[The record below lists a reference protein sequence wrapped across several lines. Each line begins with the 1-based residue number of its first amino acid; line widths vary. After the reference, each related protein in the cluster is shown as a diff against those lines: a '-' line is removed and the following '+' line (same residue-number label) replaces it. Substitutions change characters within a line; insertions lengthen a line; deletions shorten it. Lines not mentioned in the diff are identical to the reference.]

1 MPVATAPSLDWEHA
15 VIAYAILVI
24 AAFLV
29 TWVVTDRLHMR
40 RTRYVAI
47 LALLALTLLGA
58 ELAWSGTSF
67 VDLVVP
73 RWGLGV
79 LGGLLAALG
88 MAPLVRRASADRS
101 QREMSIVKQYLWEA
115 GVYGIAEA
123 LILAALP
130 VLVVWQG
137 AQALG
142 WTQSEW
148 TRIGAGAMA
157 ILGAL
162 IVIAAHHL
170 GYREFRTRAARPKLG
185 GALLAC
191 GAQALAFLLTGN
203 LLAPIVAHVLL
214 HAQMI
219 SRRIELPPA
228 EGIERQNGR
237 GTAIVHWMG
246 RPSWD
251 RSEDENESAPRDVG
265 FAEWRA

>member
-1 MPVATAPSLDWEHA
+1 MPVATAPAFDWEHA
-15 VIAYAILVI
+15 AVAYVILVI

-29 TWVVTDRLHMR
+29 TWVVTDRLHVR
-40 RTRYVAI
+40 RTGYVAI
-47 LALLALTLLGA
+47 LTLLALSLLGV
-58 ELAWSGTSF
+58 ELAWSGTPL
-67 VDLVVP
+67 VDLLVP

-79 LGGLLAALG
+79 IGGLLAALG

-101 QREMSIVKQYLWEA
+101 QREMSSAKQFLWEA

-123 LILAALP
+123 ILLAALP

-148 TRIGAGAMA
+148 TWIGAGAMA

-162 IVIAAHHL
+162 FVIAAHHL

-191 GAQALAFLLTGN
+191 GLQALAFLLTGN

-228 EGIERQNGR
+228 TGIERRNGR

-246 RPSWD
+246 KPSRD
-251 RSEDENESAPRDVG
+251 RSEDESESASRDVG
-265 FAEWRA
+265 FAEWRT